1 MSGNEVTPGP
11 ATPLDL
17 YSSEDHG
24 RHLQK
29 EKAVAYP
36 VSLRPMAK
44 PINVSTN
51 EEDAIID
58 MKMEAGV

>member
-1 MSGNEVTPGP
+1 MSGNDVTPGP

-17 YSSEDHG
+17 YSSENHG

-29 EKAVAYP
+29 EKTVAYLIS
-36 VSLRPMAK
+36 VRPMAK

-58 MKMEAGV
+58 MKIEAGV